1 MNHLLNHLLVLSSLC
16 AGAAALSVDTVGAGL
31 RRRDFGA
38 AAAAAI
44 GVVALPKSS
53 SAATAAA
60 DVYALGA
67 EAKALR
73 AALHDDKAGAQA
85 AATKAQASVL
95 RPLQAAMLEQA
106 PSDAAKARAQ
116 EMKGHLLEFE
126 YFVSKS
132 DFAPY
137 TSKTTGDTYPGGKPE
152 RELEEVAETFDEY
165 VALLPSVFDGTF
177 SDPNHPNGFRRI
189 SVKKGVATIVGKDEP
204 QDKKEWKLKASVTP
218 GTREM
223 LVDFSPKG
231 GPKDLLAKW
240 SPTKNGIEFPDGNVW
255 PKQ

>member
-1 MNHLLNHLLVLSSLC
+1 MVLWVLEACRGWGRGWDSCFCSEGGLFT
-16 AGAAALSVDTVGAGL
+16 GACRGPVD
-31 RRRDFGA
+31 
-38 AAAAAI
+38 
-44 GVVALPKSS
+44 
-53 SAATAAA
+53 
-60 DVYALGA
+60 
-67 EAKALR
+67 
-73 AALHDDKAGAQA
+73 
-85 AATKAQASVL
+85 
-95 RPLQAAMLEQA
+95 
-106 PSDAAKARAQ
+106 
-116 EMKGHLLEFE
+116 
-126 YFVSKS
+126 
-132 DFAPY
+132 
-137 TSKTTGDTYPGGKPE
+137 
-152 RELEEVAETFDEY
+152 LEEVAETFDEY

-204 QDKKEWKLKASVTP
+204 QDKKEWQLKASVTP

>member
-73 AALHDDKAGAQA
+73 AALHDNKAGAQA

-95 RPLQAAMLEQA
+95 RPLQAAMA
-106 PSDAAKARAQ
+106 ASDLAESSRARWRRST
-116 EMKGHLLEFE
+116 LLGRRHRGGR
-126 YFVSKS
+126 VS
-132 DFAPY
+132 P
-137 TSKTTGDTYPGGKPE
+137 P
-152 RELEEVAETFDEY
+152 
-165 VALLPSVFDGTF
+165 
-177 SDPNHPNGFRRI
+177 
-189 SVKKGVATIVGKDEP
+189 
-204 QDKKEWKLKASVTP
+204 WTP
-218 GTREM
+218 
-223 LVDFSPKG
+223 D
-231 GPKDLLAKW
+231 
-240 SPTKNGIEFPDGNVW
+240 
-255 PKQ
+255 